1 MGRARRLVP
10 AIILCGAAAG
20 VAAQEPPEPTSDL
33 EVGVRYWVG
42 SGSTRRSHDASGISP
57 LLLNPTSTLVYSNLD
72 ANTLEL
78 YGRKSFGE
86 RWFAKG
92 NLGAGRINT
101 GTFTDQ
107 DFFIDMGVP
116 VMTQTV
122 SAVSGKLQYASAD
135 VGRDVLQL
143 GEATVSL
150 FAGYQVWSERLDAH
164 GLSDSFGSFGIDP
177 NTLVISNDLTWKS
190 WRLGAEMRA
199 VRGRMRFSVEAA
211 LVPYAKY
218 RNEDSHYLRQ
228 SPGDLGP
235 VPNVIA
241 TGHGWGGQF
250 EAEVRRSYP
259 ELWGLEFGIGARYWK
274 LDSEKGSQSQAGLS
288 FPIVNLES
296 KRYGFTLS
304 ATKSW

>member
-1 MGRARRLVP
+1 MR
-10 AIILCGAAAG
+10 GAWFL
-20 VAAQEPPEPTSDL
+20 VAAILAATGSVQAQDPPQATAGFEL
-33 EVGVRYWVG
+33 GMRYWV
-42 SGSTRRSHDASGISP
+42 STGSTQRSHDASAFSP
-57 LLLNPTSTLVYSNLD
+57 LLLNPTSTLVYSDLD

-78 YGRKSFGE
+78 YGRKRFGE

-92 NLGAGRINT
+92 NLGVGTINT

-122 SAVSGKLQYASAD
+122 SATSGKLQYASID
-135 VGRDVLQL
+135 VGLDVLRA
-143 GEATVSL
+143 GEATFSL
-150 FAGYQVWSERLDAH
+150 FAGYQQWNERVDGH
-164 GLSDSFGSFGIDP
+164 GFSDSFGSLGLGPD
-177 NTLVISNDLTWKS
+177 TLAITNDLTWKS

-199 VRGRMRFSVEAA
+199 VRGRTRFSFEAA

-228 SPGDLGP
+228 NPNDLGQ

-241 TGHGWGGQF
+241 TGQGWGGQF

-259 ELWGLEFGIGARYWK
+259 ELWGLDFGIGARYWK
-274 LDSEKGSQSQAGLS
+274 LESEKGSQSQAGFT